1 MINWIAE
8 IGSNHNQD
16 VLRMKRLI
24 IESKKAG
31 FTHVKLQKFNG
42 KKLIHGQDKS
52 NIELSD
58 ELFLEAVKFATAQ
71 DIKIGCSVFDIES
84 LNFVAPY
91 VDFLKISSFDVERED
106 LISAC
111 LHKRKHVIISYG
123 MNNINE
129 INKHIFEHPIYTIPM
144 ICISKYPTQLNE
156 CRMGRYDKIEK
167 YTNQKIGWSDHT
179 VSEIA
184 ILTAI
189 SKGATWIE
197 THVDLDDMQGAESH
211 HGHVWPMAK
220 IGKLISDY
228 NDCCRY
234 DDEFEGDRM
243 NMADPEDGM
252 RPPKELR

>member
-16 VLRMKRLI
+16 IDRLARLI
-24 IESKKAG
+24 VSAKQAG
-31 FTHVKLQKFNG
+31 FGYVKLQKFNG

-52 NIELSD
+52 DIELSD
-58 ELFLEAVKFATAQ
+58 EMFLRAVEIARSVG
-71 DIKIGCSVFDIES
+71 IKIGCSVFDIES
-84 LNFVAPY
+84 LEFVAPY
-91 VDFLKISSFDVERED
+91 VDFLKISSFDVDRKD

-111 LHKRKHVIISYG
+111 MDTGRTVLISSG
-123 MNNINE
+123 MKPCIVLSRNV
-129 INKHIFEHPIYTIPM
+129 NKIVYMH
-144 ICISKYPTQLNE
+144 CVSKYPARLDE
-156 CRMGRYDKIEK
+156 CRMDKLDGFSIFVSK
-167 YTNQKIGWSDHT
+167 GWSDHT

-197 THVDLDDMQGAESH
+197 THVDLDDMAGAESH
-211 HGHVWPMAK
+211 HGHVWPISK

-234 DDEFEGDRM
+234 DDEFQGDRM
-243 NMADPEDGM
+243 NMADPDDGM